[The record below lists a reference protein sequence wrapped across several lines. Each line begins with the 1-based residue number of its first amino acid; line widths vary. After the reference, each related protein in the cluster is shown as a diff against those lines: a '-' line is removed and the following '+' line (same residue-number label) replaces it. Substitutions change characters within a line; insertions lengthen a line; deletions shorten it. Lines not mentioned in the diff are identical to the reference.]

1 MKIAVVLQ
9 THAYQTLVIVD
20 QTQGALGKPINV
32 QRGSA
37 NVVRTMNAQK
47 MNTVTMGNAEV
58 PGI

>member
-1 MKIAVVLQ
+1 MHIVMMIRIHV
-9 THAYQTLVIVD
+9 YQTLVIVD

-58 PGI
+58 PDI

>member
-1 MKIAVVLQ
+1 MMIRIHV
-9 THAYQTLVIVD
+9 YQTLVIVD

-58 PGI
+58 PDI